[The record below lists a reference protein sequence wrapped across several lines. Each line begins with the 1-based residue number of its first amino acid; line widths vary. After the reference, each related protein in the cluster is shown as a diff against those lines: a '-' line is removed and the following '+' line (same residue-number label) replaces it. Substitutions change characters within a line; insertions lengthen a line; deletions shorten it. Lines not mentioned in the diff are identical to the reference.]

1 MRLAPNRTQGPTLL
15 GALMENVEQRGR
27 DRARDKARRA
37 RARPRRREPRTHAEA
52 RELVR
57 TVLEELPRPDAP
69 VQVPP
74 VPAGSPLSEQE
85 WARSYVHRE
94 QVERARRIQQAHDAG
109 QRAIHKAGTR
119 ERATEGK
126 RRRRAARQGRPVQR
140 GGRLTWTPAEV
151 VSPNYVNQVDIDG
164 QRLEGIARTMEARKL
179 LREKRASHQR
189 LRGLS
194 LPALAILETLAAF
207 QHGLPAEEAN
217 GHASIGVQWG
227 VEAGWVPVLGYSRS
241 AVFKAFAEAES
252 AGYLV
257 RYSQSCTASHLT
269 RNRAPADQVDTWV
282 DAAGNEHD
290 DVQTYTVVYLTHAG
304 AELLEGLGHDVG
316 GKSSEPGRRGWVVS
330 GFSAYVR
337 RLLSPLARV
346 VLRRVGAATTTLD
359 AGKATHSN
367 SGSAASEKWT
377 PLTPHQEY
385 PRERGA
391 ERLRRDAGEGEGR
404 APTGAATPDRPCP
417 VPPPAVSAKSV
428 RAVVAP
434 VGRSALGG
442 DVPLSEA
449 VPPPLSETDAKLA
462 AWHGLSAEGYSDGL
476 AWEGGGLADF
486 AEVVSA
492 SWARARRPRPPS
504 LGAGAARR
512 REPRPGRQRGGEAVS
527 EACQGCG
534 APAPSWQGDG
544 AVRVHGPSCPIRAGK
559 VPPGVDLVW
568 APALAAEDWY
578 RVAWEHRPDE
588 RPELERLFAPVARE
602 LERRR
607 AEHLRVPFPPL
618 PLQPRPPA
626 PPTAAEALTSTR
638 AALGNLLHRLAPPAL
653 LTR

>member
-1 MRLAPNRTQGPTLL
+1 MRLAPNRTQGPALL
-15 GALMENVEQRGR
+15 GALMEHAEQKGR
-27 DRARDKARRA
+27 DRARDKARRV
-37 RARPRRREPRTHAEA
+37 RARPRRREPRTQAEA
-52 RELVR
+52 RLLVAA
-57 TVLEELPRPDAP
+57 VLDELPRPDAP

-74 VPAGSPLSEQE
+74 LPTGSPLSEQE

-119 ERATEGK
+119 ERTTEGK

-151 VSPNYVNQVDIDG
+151 VSPQYVNQVDLDG
-164 QRLEGIARTMEARKL
+164 QRLERIARTPEARKL

-217 GHASIGVQWG
+217 GHASLGVQWG
-227 VEAGWVPVLGYSRS
+227 VEAGWVPLLGYSRS
-241 AVFKAFAEAES
+241 AVFKAFSEAES

-269 RNRAPADQVDTWV
+269 RHRAPADQVDTWV

-290 DVQTYTVVYLTHAG
+290 DVQTYTVTYLTHAG

-346 VLRRVGAATTTLD
+346 VLRRVGAATTPLD
-359 AGKATHSN
+359 SGKAARSS

-385 PRERGA
+385 PREMGA
-391 ERLRRDAGEGEGR
+391 ERLRRGPGEGEGR
-404 APTGAATPDRPCP
+404 APTGAASPDRPCP
-417 VPPPAVSAKSV
+417 TPPPAVFAESV
-428 RAVVAP
+428 RVVVAP
-434 VGRSALGG
+434 VGRSALG
-442 DVPLSEA
+442 DAVPLSKA
-449 VPPPLSETDAKLA
+449 APPPLPAMDARLA
-462 AWHGLSAEGYSDGL
+462 TWHGLSAEGYSDGL
-476 AWEGGGLADF
+476 TWEGGGLAAF
-486 AEVVSA
+486 AEVVTEC
-492 SWARARRPRPPS
+492 WTRARRPRSPAP
-504 LGAGAARR
+504 GAGAARR
-512 REPRPGRQRGGEAVS
+512 REARPERQRDGGALS
-527 EACQGCG
+527 GACLGCG
-534 APAPSWQGDG
+534 APAPTWQGDG
-544 AVRVHGPSCPIRAGK
+544 AVRVHGPRCPIRSGK

-568 APALAAEDWY
+568 APAMSAGDWY

-607 AEHLRVPFPPL
+607 AEHLRGPFPPL

-626 PPTAAEALTSTR
+626 PPTAAETYTTNR
-638 AALGNLLHRLAPPAL
+638 AALGRLLHRLAPPAL
-653 LTR
+653 LKR